1 MSRCNVREIV
11 QSFREDLKIALDMAD
26 NTIKVYCYAADKFL
40 DSLNE
45 KDFAAPSY
53 DDFKAWKASLS
64 GMAQSSKALQLSGVR
79 AFYKFLM
86 RTGRIKDNPFPGDF
100 IVRVK
105 HQEPKTIP
113 TVSQFLT
120 LRRAATSLG
129 SSERLALELLAGSGL
144 RVNALLSLKPKHL
157 RLGTAR
163 PSILVDAED
172 MSCKGNVA
180 DEIPISP
187 YAAEMLKHEIADRS
201 IGPDDNIFY
210 VSDVTVRS
218 WLAKVD
224 RASGLN
230 LGLVPHG
237 LRHFFC
243 CMTYWRDFDGG
254 HNNAVWVQKAAGHAS
269 LETTTIYLDRALRIG
284 VTEELWNEWAKGVA

>member
-1 MSRCNVREIV
+1 MREIV
-11 QSFREDLKIALDMAD
+11 QAFREDLKIALDMAD
-26 NTIKVYCYAADKFL
+26 NTVKTYCGAAEKFL
-40 DSLNE
+40 DALDDRGFE
-45 KDFAAPSY
+45 APSY
-53 DDFKAWKASLS
+53 DDFKGWKASLS
-64 GMAQSSKALQLSGVR
+64 GMAQSSKALQLAGVR

-86 RTGRIKDNPFPGDF
+86 RTGRIQTNPFPMDF
-100 IVRVK
+100 VVRVK

-113 TVSQFLT
+113 TVKEFLT
-120 LRRAATSLG
+120 LRQAAALAG

-157 RLGTAR
+157 RLDTDR

-172 MSCKGNVA
+172 MSCKGKVA

-187 YAAEMLKHEIADRS
+187 YAAGLLRREIEDRG
-201 IGPDDNIFY
+201 IGQDDNLFY

-224 RASGLN
+224 RLSGLN

-243 CMTYWRDFDGG
+243 CMTYWHDFDGG
-254 HNNAVWVQKAAGHAS
+254 RNNAVWVQKAAGHAS

-284 VTEELWNEWAKGVA
+284 VTDELWNEWAKGVA